1 MVSGPNTS
9 QQWDTETIAEVVAVY
24 REAKAVHRTLV
35 EQHLR
40 LYGDIKRAERVL
52 RQATRLYERC
62 LQENVTVPEHAHQL
76 EALITENSMVT
87 K

>member
-1 MVSGPNTS
+1 MSE
-9 QQWDTETIAEVVAVY
+9 QQWDTETITEVVASY
-24 REAKAVHRTLV
+24 REARAIHRTLV

-40 LYGDIKRAERVL
+40 LYSDLQQAEQVL
-52 RQATRLYERC
+52 RKATRLYERC
-62 LQENVTVPEHAHQL
+62 LQENATAPEHARQI